1 MSGVRPRK
9 SEGSMDVMT
18 YKGCVYPWQCDHV
31 GHMNIMWYVGKF
43 DEANWNLFATLGLT
57 PSHLRSENRGM
68 AAVQQNITYKRE
80 MLPGDIVEV
89 RSRVLELGER
99 PVRFLH
105 EMRNGETDEVAAL
118 CELTGVH
125 MDRLARK
132 AVAFP
137 ADVREKIAAMMPR
150 A

>member
-1 MSGVRPRK
+1 LA
-9 SEGSMDVMT
+9 
-18 YKGCVYPWQCDHV
+18 
-31 GHMNIMWYVGKF
+31 NF

-89 RSRVLELGER
+89 RSRVLEIGEKSL
-99 PVRFLH
+99 RFMH
-105 EMRNGETDEVAAL
+105 EMRNSETDEVAAL
-118 CELTGVH
+118 CELTGVY

-137 ADVREKIAAMMPR
+137 PDIRSKIVAALPH